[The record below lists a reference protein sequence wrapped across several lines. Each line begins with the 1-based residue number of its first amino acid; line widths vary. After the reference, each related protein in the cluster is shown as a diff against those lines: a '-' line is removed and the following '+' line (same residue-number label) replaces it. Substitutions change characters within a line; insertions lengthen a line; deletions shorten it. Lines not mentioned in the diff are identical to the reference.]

1 MEPDVKMK
9 RIVLDRIARCS
20 VCHRDFNTD
29 DVHIINR
36 KPDMW
41 TMLVECTDCHSRNFV
56 AALMND
62 GDPDDAQLALRQL
75 SDKAIRELTAGSDV
89 PRYEPEGPI
98 DGDPVSASD
107 VIDLHSFLNSFD
119 GDFKR
124 LFQAPKG

>member
-9 RIVLDRIARCS
+9 RIVLDRLARCS
-20 VCHRDFNTD
+20 VCHRDFDTED
-29 DVHIINR
+29 IHIINR

-62 GDPDDAQLALRQL
+62 GDPGKAQLALRQL
-75 SDKAIRELTAGSDV
+75 SDRAIRELTIENDTPS
-89 PRYEPEGPI
+89 YEPEGST
-98 DGDPVSASD
+98 DGPPVTASD
-107 VIDLHSFLNSFD
+107 VVDIHTFLDTFD

-124 LFQAPKG
+124 LFQAPRD